1 MCWDLQSLAPSVQ
14 ILSAMA
20 YLSPRSIALALTLVW
35 TFGSVVVL
43 TEKTAFD
50 TNLVVGVAVDSAAC
64 TIAVTPGEWSADGA
78 VELDCRNLP
87 DSHPEPLVHEALAS
101 APAGDAM
108 TVVINF

>member
-1 MCWDLQSLAPSVQ
+1 M
-14 ILSAMA
+14 LSAMA

-35 TFGSVVVL
+35 TAGSVVVL

-50 TNLVVGVAVDSAAC
+50 TNLVVGVAVDSAC
-64 TIAVTPGEWSADGA
+64 TIAVTPGEWSADEA

-87 DSHPEPLVHEALAS
+87 DSHPEPLVHEALAT

>member
-1 MCWDLQSLAPSVQ
+1 
-14 ILSAMA
+14 MA

-35 TFGSVVVL
+35 TAGSVVVL

-50 TNLVVGVAVDSAAC
+50 TNLVVGVAVDSAC

>member
-1 MCWDLQSLAPSVQ
+1 M
-14 ILSAMA
+14 LSAMA
-20 YLSPRSIALALTLVW
+20 YLSPRSIALALTLVC
-35 TFGSVVVL
+35 TAGSVVVL

-50 TNLVVGVAVDSAAC
+50 TNLVVGVAVDSAC
-64 TIAVTPGEWSADGA
+64 TIAVTPGEWSADEA

-87 DSHPEPLVHEALAS
+87 DSHPEPLVHEALPT